1 MTNSVNYVIIVSD
14 ETITVE
20 TKLSERIGTA
30 MTEAKKRSVTKI
42 LREIKLFGTLSDTE
56 LCCLAERSELK
67 KYASGEYIDR
77 PIPCLPV
84 IISGQ
89 AAVLG
94 KNSEKNSVILRLLKS
109 GSVFGVSGLFSDEE
123 ERISLIRA
131 EKATEALLIPQSVI
145 SELIHK
151 NGDFAE
157 AYIRLL
163 GAKIRYLGS
172 KVEAFTAGSAEAK
185 LAKHLVTLIS
195 AEDRSEGE
203 QEITLECSLSRLADM
218 LNIGRASLYRAI
230 DSLTEKG
237 FITHSDR
244 RITVKDLDSLEKWA
258 KAVK

>member
-1 MTNSVNYVIIVSD
+1 M
-14 ETITVE
+14 
-20 TKLSERIGTA
+20 RTA

-42 LREIKLFGTLSDTE
+42 LREIKLFGMLSETE
-56 LCCLAERSELK
+56 LCGLAERSELK
-67 KYASGEYIDR
+67 KYGSGEYIER
-77 PIPCLPV
+77 SAPCLPV

-89 AAVLG
+89 AAVYG
-94 KNSEKNSVILRLLKS
+94 KGSGDSAEKNGVILRLLKS

-131 EKATEALLIPQSVI
+131 EKTTEALLIPQSVI

-157 AYIRLL
+157 GYIRLL

-195 AEDRSEGE
+195 AEDRGEGE

-244 RITVKDLDSLEKWA
+244 RVTVKDGDALEKWA
-258 KAVK
+258 KTVK

>member
-1 MTNSVNYVIIVSD
+1 MT
-14 ETITVE
+14 E
-20 TKLSERIGTA
+20 TK
-30 MTEAKKRSVTKI
+30 KQSVQKI
-42 LREIKLFGTLSDTE
+42 LREIKLFGALSDAE
-56 LCCLAERSELK
+56 LSDLAERSEMK
-67 KYASGEYIDR
+67 KYRSGEYIER
-77 PIPCLPV
+77 NEPCLPV

-89 AAVLG
+89 AAVYG
-94 KNSEKNSVILRLLKS
+94 KGSGESAEKNSVILRLLKS

-131 EKATEALLIPQSVI
+131 EKATEALLIPQNVI

-157 AYIRLL
+157 GYIRLL

-195 AEDRSEGE
+195 AEDRYDGE
-203 QEITLECSLSRLADM
+203 QEIMLECSLSRLADM

-230 DSLTEKG
+230 DSLTERG
-237 FITHSDR
+237 YIIHTDR
-244 RITVKDLDSLEKWA
+244 HVTVRDVESLEKWA
-258 KAVK
+258 KTVK